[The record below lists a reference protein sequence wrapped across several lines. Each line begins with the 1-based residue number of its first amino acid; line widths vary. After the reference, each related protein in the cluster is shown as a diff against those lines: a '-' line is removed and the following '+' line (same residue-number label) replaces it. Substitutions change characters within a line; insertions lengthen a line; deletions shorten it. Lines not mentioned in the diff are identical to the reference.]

1 MVRLEEAFYTRSCK
15 EQSNEKFQKLS
26 SIRDPFIFELK
37 REKKALLSVTLLGT
51 VLAACQRLF
60 FRGGEREAAL
70 QGVYKHTG

>member
-1 MVRLEEAFYTRSCK
+1 MVRLEEAFYTWSCK

-26 SIRDPFIFELK
+26 SIRDPLIFELK

-60 FRGGEREAAL
+60 FRGGERVAAL